1 VPVGY
6 RTVELQGQVIQHL
19 TAKGSKSERKA
30 VFLETSEGSFVLRRR
45 GGNPFGDQVLQELVG
60 KTLHVKG
67 ILTEHT
73 LIMSDWTEIEDANKA
88 SKK

>member
-6 RTVELQGQVIQHL
+6 RTVEFEGQVIQHL

-30 VFLETSEGSFVLRRR
+30 VFLETAEGSFVLRRR
-45 GGNPFGDQVLQELVG
+45 GGNPFVDPVLQELVG
-60 KTLHVKG
+60 KTLLVKG

-73 LIMSDWTEIEDANKA
+73 LIMSDWTEIEDAN
-88 SKK
+88 

>member
-6 RTVELQGQVIQHL
+6 KTVEFEGQVIQHL
-19 TAKGSKSERKA
+19 AAKGSKSERQA
-30 VFLETSEGSFVLRRR
+30 VFLETPEGSYVLRRR
-45 GGNPFGDQVLQELVG
+45 GGNPFVDPVLEQLVG

-73 LIMSDWTEIEDANKA
+73 LIMSDWTEI
-88 SKK
+88 